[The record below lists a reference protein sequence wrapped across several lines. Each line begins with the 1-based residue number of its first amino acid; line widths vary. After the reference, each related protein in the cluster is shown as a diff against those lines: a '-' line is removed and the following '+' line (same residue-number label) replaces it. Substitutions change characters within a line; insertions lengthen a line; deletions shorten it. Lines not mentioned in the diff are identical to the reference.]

1 MFDPVFITLA
11 CGPLLIAQVAV
22 AGASA
27 AAGYAA
33 QRANAKAIEGHQRAV
48 GASMGE
54 QHASNMTDSLARQNE
69 AATKAARDREQIQ
82 RKAFSVASTARTS
95 ALGSGIGGNTYAA
108 LMQEYDQREAELMQ
122 ASYLNEDLLENRYRR
137 EREQAALG
145 TQARLL
151 SNYRPINQPS
161 GVAAA
166 LDFAGDSMSAYS
178 DFKIRTA

>member
-1 MFDPVFITLA
+1 MIPAL
-11 CGPLLIAQVAV
+11 GSKLLVGASVAT

-27 AAGYAA
+27 YLGHKAAKD
-33 QRANAKAIEGHQRAV
+33 NAKAIEGHQRAV
-48 GASMGE
+48 GSSMTD
-54 QHASNMTDSLARQNE
+54 QHASNMTDSLARQQE

-82 RKAFSVASTARTS
+82 RKAFSVAATARTS
-95 ALGSGIGGNTYAA
+95 ALESGLGGNSFAA

-137 EREQAALG
+137 EREQASIG
-145 TQARLL
+145 TQARLV

-166 LDFAGDSMSAYS
+166 LDFAGDSLSAITAY
-178 DFKIRTA
+178 KARTS